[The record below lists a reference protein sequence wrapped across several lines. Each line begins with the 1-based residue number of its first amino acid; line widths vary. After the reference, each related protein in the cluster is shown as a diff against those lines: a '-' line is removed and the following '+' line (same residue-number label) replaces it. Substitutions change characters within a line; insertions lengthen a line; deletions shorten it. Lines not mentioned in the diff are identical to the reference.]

1 MRVIKKYGMR
11 LLIVLSAVIFLV
23 GCDQTT
29 KKAAT
34 THLKDKAHKEIA
46 GIINLQYIE
55 NDGGMLSLGSK
66 LPADVKFVVFILIV
80 TIFLFILFFHII
92 RNHKELILKQ
102 LSLILILSGGIGNLI
117 DPSKHIFTAGIGF
130 DLKRA
135 HWSERD
141 IRLDFFGQ
149 YHWLVSQHITKS
161 PDSESGNAAQSKV
174 GSPGYDIGGKVYGGG
189 ISLTMIF

>member
-102 LSLILILSGGIGNLI
+102 VSLILILSGGIGNLI
-117 DPSKHIFTAGIGF
+117 DRVFNNGNVIDF
-130 DLKRA
+130 
-135 HWSERD
+135 
-141 IRLDFFGQ
+141 IRIKIPL
-149 YHWLVSQHITKS
+149 I
-161 PDSESGNAAQSKV
+161 ESGIFNIADFYVTLGLTGLVILMFFNGKKLEFKVSDDHLGSK
-174 GSPGYDIGGKVYGGG
+174 
-189 ISLTMIF
+189 